1 MTGSQI
7 SHQINLISQ
16 EIPANVELIAVTKQV
31 SVDSMRAAYAA
42 GIRNFGEN
50 RLQEA
55 LSKQQQLQ
63 DLSDVNWHFIG
74 HIQKNKAKKVLE
86 SFDWIHSVDSLPL
99 AQRLNRLARE
109 LGLNPKI
116 LLQVKMLSDPNK
128 YGWEVKNLLTDL
140 PALNN
145 CQQLNF
151 QGLMTILPWG
161 LSEAEALGAFQATK
175 ELAVAITNQNYC
187 HLNMSELSMG
197 MSGDYKLAI
206 QAGATKIRLGRTI
219 FGERQK
225 MPPVVN

>member
-7 SHQINLISQ
+7 SQQINRISQ
-16 EIPANVELIAVTKQV
+16 KIPANVELIAVSKQV
-31 SVDSMRAAYAA
+31 SIDAMRAAYAA

-99 AQRLNRLARE
+99 TQRLDRLAGE
-109 LGLNPKI
+109 LGLQPKI
-116 LLQVKMLSDPNK
+116 LLQVKILPDPNK
-128 YGWEVKNLLTDL
+128 YGWNVESLLADL
-140 PALNN
+140 PALNQ
-145 CQQLNF
+145 CQQLNC

-161 LSEAEALGAFQATK
+161 LSAAEALGAFQATK
-175 ELAVAITNQNYC
+175 ELALSIANQKYS
-187 HLNMSELSMG
+187 HLTMSELSMG

-225 MPPVVN
+225 ISPSVN